1 MSQRLS
7 IASCVSATPLLILVV
22 EDEPLLRQLAVDY
35 LEDSGFAVLEA
46 ATVREAID
54 VIQAATSKIDLVF
67 SDIQMP
73 GGLDGCDLARWV
85 WANRPG
91 LPVILAS
98 GRVLDDD
105 LPDDLCRLAPIERKP
120 YRPEPLLE
128 RIRATVRAA

>member
-73 GGLDGCDLARWV
+73 GGLDG
-85 WANRPG
+85 
-91 LPVILAS
+91 
-98 GRVLDDD
+98 
-105 LPDDLCRLAPIERKP
+105 
-120 YRPEPLLE
+120 
-128 RIRATVRAA
+128 